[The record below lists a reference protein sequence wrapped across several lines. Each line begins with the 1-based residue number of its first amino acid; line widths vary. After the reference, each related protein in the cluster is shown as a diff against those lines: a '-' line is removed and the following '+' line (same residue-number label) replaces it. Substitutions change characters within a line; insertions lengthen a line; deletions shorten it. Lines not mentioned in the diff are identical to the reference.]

1 VGDVDLSI
9 AAALVEMSKSGR
21 AERLRVGAVAV
32 FLRKPRE
39 TLRTGDSSMNAT
51 VPSISIY
58 AALLALLAA
67 ALTVNVILNR
77 VRSGVASGDGGVS
90 GLARAIRAHANFTEQ
105 APIALI
111 AIACGEASGVRPFV
125 VNILGVA
132 LIVARLTA
140 AYALNRSIGQSPP
153 RQFAGGLSI
162 LILVAAGIA
171 ALLATFG
178 MR

>member
-1 VGDVDLSI
+1 
-9 AAALVEMSKSGR
+9 
-21 AERLRVGAVAV
+21 
-32 FLRKPRE
+32 
-39 TLRTGDSSMNAT
+39 MNPT

-125 VNILGVA
+125 INILGVA

-140 AYALNRSIGQSPP
+140 AYALNRSIRSVAAAPVRGRFEHPHSRRCQY
-153 RQFAGGLSI
+153 RRFAGY
-162 LILVAAGIA
+162 VRD
-171 ALLATFG
+171 ALK
-178 MR
+178 

>member
-1 VGDVDLSI
+1 
-9 AAALVEMSKSGR
+9 MSKSAR
-21 AERLRVGAVAV
+21 VERLRVGAVAV
-32 FLRKPRE
+32 FPRKPRE
-39 TLRTGDSSMNAT
+39 TLRTGRFLDERHRSLNLDLRRVACG
-51 VPSISIY
+51 
-58 AALLALLAA
+58 LAA

-90 GLARAIRAHANFTEQ
+90 ELARAIRAHANFTEQ

-125 VNILGVA
+125 VNTLGVA